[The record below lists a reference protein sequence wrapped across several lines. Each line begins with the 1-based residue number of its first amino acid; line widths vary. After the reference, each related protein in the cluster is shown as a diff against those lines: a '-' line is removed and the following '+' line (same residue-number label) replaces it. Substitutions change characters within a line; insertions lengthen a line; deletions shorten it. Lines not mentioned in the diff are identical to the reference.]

1 MQTKNGEKQS
11 WIGWSFQANT
21 PIALCQIESAK
32 VDGTTSCS
40 LINSLFTNNF
50 INFQEIACLRDT
62 QSTVQM
68 LLNQENIAS
77 ALECIHT
84 AQEVLGSELRGA
96 NCFRHLGHQL
106 EEMTRIIGKMLLEEF
121 EGVVQREFAW
131 PFEEMDDSI
140 NSGKEQQRE
149 EVIYGEEILEIKIAK
164 KDKL

>member
-1 MQTKNGEKQS
+1 ML
-11 WIGWSFQANT
+11 ILHI
-21 PIALCQIESAK
+21 PIYKYFKIS
-32 VDGTTSCS
+32 
-40 LINSLFTNNF
+40 
-50 INFQEIACLRDT
+50 QEIACLRDA

-96 NCFRHLGHQL
+96 NCFRHLGSQL

-131 PFEEMDDSI
+131 PFEEMDQ
-140 NSGKEQQRE
+140 NKEQQRE
-149 EVIYGEEILEIKIAK
+149 EVCFRGSGNKEILQFSQ
-164 KDKL
+164 